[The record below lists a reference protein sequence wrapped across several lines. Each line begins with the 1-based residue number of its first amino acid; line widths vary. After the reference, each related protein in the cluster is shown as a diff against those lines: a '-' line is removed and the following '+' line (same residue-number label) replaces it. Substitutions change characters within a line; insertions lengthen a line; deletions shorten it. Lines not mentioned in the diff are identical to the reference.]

1 VLAHDALVVIGA
13 EPEEETTGA
22 ELVVTGPP
30 LTLVA
35 PGVGTIVVT
44 MRRFTTFR
52 ITTGREAPLLATA
65 LSEGSLP
72 LLSW

>member
-13 EPEEETTGA
+13 EPDEETTGA
-22 ELVVTGPP
+22 ELVVTGPL
-30 LTLVA
+30 LTLEA

-52 ITTGREAPLLATA
+52 TRTGREAVPPAA
-65 LSEGSLP
+65 APSDGSLP